1 MLRAEDFIV
10 WTLYDEYG
18 DAEGKIADHVIIAD
32 CGFKGRILLTGDQDL
47 VSTWAKEIIDAK
59 IAVFVTTSNNQGPKF
74 WGPIIIKAKG
84 DILRE
89 LRRRKKPF
97 TARISAEGRIT
108 QVRIYDGRNWKTIT
122 IGPKN
127 PPHVNQQE

>member
-1 MLRAEDFIV
+1 
-10 WTLYDEYG
+10 
-18 DAEGKIADHVIIAD
+18 
-32 CGFKGRILLTGDQDL
+32 LTGDKDL
-47 VSTWAKEIIDAK
+47 VFTWAKEIIDAK
-59 IAVFVTTSNNQGPKF
+59 IAVFVTTSNNEGPKF
-74 WGPIIIKAKG
+74 WGPTIIKAKG

-108 QVRIYDGRNWKTIT
+108 QVRVYDGRNWKTIT

-127 PPHVNQQE
+127 PPHVNKQK